1 VDRAVFWATLPKIE
15 RKFIQIHQLS
25 DSDAKLKFRFHSAN
39 DLNLLFIG
47 LHFPQKFTAPRVG
60 RKFSGEEVFLS
71 GIYLAFPNRFDDDG
85 WKIRFGFDHQTASQ
99 AVSLFYRFMVRNWA
113 YLLFDNL
120 EFWLPFIPRFNQ
132 AIRLKCSE
140 LGCQYD
146 DLKIFG
152 FIDNTLNSTCR
163 PGGGPACDGENAPRN
178 DPDIQRAYYT
188 GWKKMHG

>member
-1 VDRAVFWATLPKIE
+1 
-15 RKFIQIHQLS
+15 
-25 DSDAKLKFRFHSAN
+25 
-39 DLNLLFIG
+39 
-47 LHFPQKFTAPRVG
+47 
-60 RKFSGEEVFLS
+60 
-71 GIYLAFPNRFDDDG
+71 
-85 WKIRFGFDHQTASQ
+85 
-99 AVSLFYRFMVRNWA
+99 MVRNWA

-132 AIRLKCSE
+132 AIRLKCSD

-188 GWKKMHG
+188 GWKKMHGQKFKTVDLPNGMNGDVFGPVSCRQMDKQNLIDSHINDRLGLLQQHEVEQYQLYGDGSYITPELSHIQARHPYLHLTLRQRLENSVRNSCRVTVDRVELR

>member
-1 VDRAVFWATLPKIE
+1 
-15 RKFIQIHQLS
+15 LS
-25 DSDAKLKFRFHSAN
+25 GSDAKLKFRFHSAN
-39 DLNLLFIG
+39 DLNFLFIG
-47 LHFPQKFTAPRVG
+47 LHFPQKFIVPRVG

-71 GIYLAFPNRFDDDG
+71 GIYRLAFPNRFDDDG

-152 FIDNTLNSTCR
+152 FIDNTLNSTCVVR
-163 PGGGPACDGENAPRN
+163 HVMERMPHEMILTFKELTIPDGRRCMDRSFKLWIFQME
-178 DPDIQRAYYT
+178 
-188 GWKKMHG
+188 